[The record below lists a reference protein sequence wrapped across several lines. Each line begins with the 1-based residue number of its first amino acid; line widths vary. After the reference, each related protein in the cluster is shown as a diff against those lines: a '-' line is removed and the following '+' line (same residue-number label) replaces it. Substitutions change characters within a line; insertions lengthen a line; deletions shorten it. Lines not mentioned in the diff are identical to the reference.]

1 MTEMAAAIIVVSLP
15 ALKSL
20 LRRRGEGS
28 TGQSGGYAR
37 GGTGKSQNSSSHV
50 KLSSGRDPYVVS
62 ARVASAED
70 SGSEVEL
77 NQLGRNNVIYK
88 TARVSVTYQ
97 TRDDAEADGS
107 SKTTPRY

>member
-20 LRRRGEGS
+20 LHRRGEGS
-28 TGQSGGYAR
+28 TPNYATGSR
-37 GGTGKSQNSSSHV
+37 KTGTASSHV
-50 KLSSGRDPYVVS
+50 KLSSGRDPYVVAT
-62 ARVASAED
+62 ARAASADD

-77 NQLGRNNVIYK
+77 NRLEGNVIYK

-97 TRDDAEADGS
+97 TREEMEQGNKQTS
-107 SKTTPRY
+107 PK

>member
-28 TGQSGGYAR
+28 TGRSYGRYG
-37 GGTGKSQNSSSHV
+37 GGTGGRSTDKSSHA

-77 NQLGRNNVIYK
+77 NQLGRNVIYK

-97 TRDDAEADGS
+97 TRDDQEADGRQS
-107 SKTTPRY
+107 SPQY

>member
-15 ALKSL
+15 ALKPL
-20 LRRRGEGS
+20 LRRRGERS
-28 TGQSGGYAR
+28 TQSYGRYG
-37 GGTGKSQNSSSHV
+37 GGTAGQNSTKSSHV

-62 ARVASAED
+62 ARVGSAGD

-77 NQLGRNNVIYK
+77 NHLGRNDVIYK

-97 TRDDAEADGS
+97 ARDDTEGDG
-107 SKTTPRY
+107 TQPRPQY

>member
-15 ALKSL
+15 ALKPL
-20 LRRRGEGS
+20 LRRRGERS
-28 TGQSGGYAR
+28 TERYGQYGE
-37 GGTGKSQNSSSHV
+37 GTGRQTTSKSSHV

-62 ARVASAED
+62 AHVGSSGD

-77 NQLGRNNVIYK
+77 NNLGRGNVIYK

-97 TRDDAEADGS
+97 TREDIEGNGRQS
-107 SKTTPRY
+107 SPPY